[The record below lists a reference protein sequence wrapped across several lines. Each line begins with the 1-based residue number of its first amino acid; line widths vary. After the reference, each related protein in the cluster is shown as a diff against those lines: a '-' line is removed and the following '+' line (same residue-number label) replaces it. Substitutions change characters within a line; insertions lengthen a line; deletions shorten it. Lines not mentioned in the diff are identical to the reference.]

1 MAPKTLRDILAI
13 NPMSGI
19 LELFRAG
26 FFRGEMNIL
35 SVASACVMTVVLLLV
50 GAVVFKRMEP
60 AVLKEI

>member
-1 MAPKTLRDILAI
+1 VLRSLLAL

-26 FFRGEMNIL
+26 FFRGELNRL
-35 SVASACVMTVVLLLV
+35 SVLSSVVLTVVSLLV
-50 GAVVFKRMEP
+50 GAVIFKRLEP